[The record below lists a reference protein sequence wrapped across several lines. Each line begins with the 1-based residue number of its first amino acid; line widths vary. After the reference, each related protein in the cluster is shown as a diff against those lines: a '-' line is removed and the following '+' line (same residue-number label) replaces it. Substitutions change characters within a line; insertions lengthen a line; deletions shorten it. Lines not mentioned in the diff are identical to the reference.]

1 MKLYISFNSH
11 LNSSQ
16 HFSALFDSRFVNLI
30 IALSFNV
37 NHQHSIVKSLKRFF
51 ALNFTLEQ

>member
-37 NHQHSIVKSLKRFF
+37 NHQHSIVKSLKLVTEG
-51 ALNFTLEQ
+51 A